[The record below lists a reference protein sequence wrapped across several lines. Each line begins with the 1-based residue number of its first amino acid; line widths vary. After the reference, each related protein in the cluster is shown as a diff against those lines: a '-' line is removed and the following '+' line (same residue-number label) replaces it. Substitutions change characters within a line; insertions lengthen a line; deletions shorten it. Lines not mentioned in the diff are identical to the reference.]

1 MTGLGANA
9 AAGALAA
16 MIALLAVIGPGT
28 LFPIV
33 IAFGAVIAVTSTGA
47 GALAGWGMHRTMKT

>member
-1 MTGLGANA
+1 
-9 AAGALAA
+9 
-16 MIALLAVIGPGT
+16 
-28 LFPIV
+28 V